1 MGAPLFLMVAGT
13 LFRAA
18 SKKLFNEVIKSGA
31 KKATK
36 NQIAKGGAKTLNS
49 NNVGVIKTTLRPKS
63 GGGAAST
70 KTVPKTAPKTSPTQK
85 PSGASSTKPAT
96 KKPASTTTTKPA
108 TKKSP
113 AVKKPAAK
121 KPAAKKQSALG
132 SGPQRTLIGA
142 ASLATLIP
150 NNKKTTT
157 KKTEVDRGLQ
167 NALKKRGEGAGSGTF
182 GEAFKKARAK
192 GVGTEF
198 TFKGKKF
205 SAVRDSDIP
214 ETIKGNKQERLRKF
228 LTQRKR
234 KAK

>member
-1 MGAPLFLMVAGT
+1 MAVPLFVMVGAT

-18 SKKLFNEVIKSGA
+18 SKKLFNEAIKAGA
-31 KKATK
+31 KKATQK
-36 NQIAKGGAKTLNS
+36 QIAKGGAKTLNS

-63 GGGAAST
+63 GGGAASP
-70 KTVPKTAPKTSPTQK
+70 KTVPKTSPTQK
-85 PSGASSTKPAT
+85 PSGASSTKPAA
-96 KKPASTTTTKPA
+96 KKPASTTTTKPT
-108 TKKSP
+108 TKKS
-113 AVKKPAAK
+113 AVSRRTGRKKPE
-121 KPAAKKQSALG
+121 AKKQSALG
-132 SGPQRTLIGA
+132 TGPQRAIIGA
-142 ASLATLIP
+142 ASHAALIP

-157 KKTEVDRGLQ
+157 KKTEGGPGRG
-167 NALKKRGEGAGSGTF
+167 RGEGVRSETF

-198 TFKGKKF
+198 TFKGNKF

>member
-1 MGAPLFLMVAGT
+1 MAAPLFLMVAGT

-85 PSGASSTKPAT
+85 PSGASSTKPTT

-113 AVKKPAAK
+113 A
-121 KPAAKKQSALG
+121 AKKQSALG
-132 SGPQRTLIGA
+132 TGPQRAIIGA

>member
-1 MGAPLFLMVAGT
+1 MAGPLPLFLMVAGT
-13 LFRAA
+13 LFRAT
-18 SKKLFNEVIKSGA
+18 SKKLFNEVIKLGA

-85 PSGASSTKPAT
+85 PSGASSTKPTT

-113 AVKKPAAK
+113 A
-121 KPAAKKQSALG
+121 AKKQSALG
-132 SGPQRTLIGA
+132 TGPQRAIIGA

>member
-1 MGAPLFLMVAGT
+1 MAAPLFLMVAGT
-13 LFRAA
+13 LFRAT

-85 PSGASSTKPAT
+85 PSGASSTKPTT

-113 AVKKPAAK
+113 AAK

-132 SGPQRTLIGA
+132 TGPQRAIIGA